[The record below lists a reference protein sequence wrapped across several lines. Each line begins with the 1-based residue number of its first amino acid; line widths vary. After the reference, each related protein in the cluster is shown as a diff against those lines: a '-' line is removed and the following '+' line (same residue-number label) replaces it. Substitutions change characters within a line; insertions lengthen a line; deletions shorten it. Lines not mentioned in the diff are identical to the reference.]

1 MRQKEILSTI
11 NYTNMAEHDLTPI
24 LGQYL
29 DPHLLIPSLEFLSE
43 KKVYD
48 ETDMLK
54 SKLNLISK
62 TNMIDYAIDI
72 HKIIYPDQ
80 EEPSDLVQKRS
91 NVLKKLDRLDK
102 ANKPF
107 LDMFSNP
114 EVHEILGRSRDSR
127 DLIESLKVC
136 GFKIEMLD
144 HLYEYAKFQYECGK
158 YDKALE
164 YLSILRLFISQS
176 DKHYLP
182 VFWGVLACHILMS
195 DWAHAL
201 EDYNRLKDH
210 IDGSLTSSLMTL
222 QQRTWLIHWGLL
234 IFFNHENGRDQLTE
248 MFLETNF
255 PKKQNSKQMYYT
267 HALQTLCPH
276 ILRYLTVAVIVSK
289 QRRQYMKDL
298 VRIIQSES
306 HAYRDSIT
314 EFVECLCVN
323 FDFDAA
329 QGKLRECEEVLN
341 NDFFLV
347 TSLGDFIENARLFIF
362 ETFCQIHEC
371 ISITKLSEKLNM
383 NESEAERWIVD
394 LIRNARLDAKID
406 SKHGHVVMGTQAV
419 SPYQQLIE
427 KTKAMYVRSQVLTMN
442 LNRRSNI
449 DPEKSRNDF

>member
-1 MRQKEILSTI
+1 
-11 NYTNMAEHDLTPI
+11 MAEYDLTPV

-43 KKVYD
+43 KKIYD
-48 ETDMLK
+48 EVDMLK
-54 SKLNLISK
+54 SKLHLISK
-62 TNMIDYAIDI
+62 TNMIDYAVDI
-72 HKIIYPDQ
+72 HKMIYPDS
-80 EEPSDLVQKRS
+80 EAPAELIQKRS
-91 NVLKKLDRLDK
+91 NVFKKLERLDK
-102 ANKPF
+102 LNQPF
-107 LDMFSNP
+107 LSMFSEP
-114 EVHEILGRSRDSR
+114 EVREKLQRSRDSR
-127 DLIESLKVC
+127 DLIESLKAH
-136 GFKIEMLD
+136 GFKSEMLD
-144 HLYEYAKFQYECGK
+144 HLYDQAKFQYECGN

-164 YLSILRLFISQS
+164 YLSILRLLFISPS

-182 VFWGVLACHILMS
+182 VFWGILACHILMS
-195 DWAHAL
+195 DWDNAL
-201 EDYNRLKDH
+201 EDFNRLKDH
-210 IDGSLTSSLMTL
+210 IDASLNNDLMTL
-222 QQRTWLIHWGLL
+222 QQRTWLIHWSLF
-234 IFFNHENGRDQLTE
+234 IFFNHPQGRDHLTE
-248 MFLETNF
+248 MFLEANF
-255 PKKQNSKQMYYT
+255 AKKQNSKQMYYT

-298 VRIIQSES
+298 IRIIQSES
-306 HAYRDSIT
+306 QAYRDSIT

-347 TSLGDFIENARLFIF
+347 PSLNEFIENARLFIF

-383 NESEAERWIVD
+383 NENEAERWIVD

-419 SPYQQLIE
+419 SPYHQLIE
-427 KTKAMYVRSQVLTMN
+427 KTKAMYMRSQVLTMN
-442 LNRRSNI
+442 LNRRSAQ
-449 DPEKSRNDF
+449 DPERSRNDF

>member
-1 MRQKEILSTI
+1 
-11 NYTNMAEHDLTPI
+11 MAEHDLTPI

-43 KKVYD
+43 KKIYD

-54 SKLNLISK
+54 SKLHLISK

-72 HKIIYPDQ
+72 HKIIYPEQDAPG
-80 EEPSDLVQKRS
+80 ELVQKRT
-91 NVLKKLDRLDK
+91 NVFKKLERLEK
-102 ANKPF
+102 ANMPF
-107 LDMFSNP
+107 LNMFSNP
-114 EVHEILGRSRDSR
+114 EVHEILEKSRDPR
-127 DLIESLKVC
+127 DLIDSLKEF
-136 GFKIEMLD
+136 GFKAEMLD

-164 YLSILRLFISQS
+164 YLSILRLFTPQS
-176 DKHYLP
+176 DKHYVPL
-182 VFWGVLACHILMS
+182 FWGMLACHILMS
-195 DWAHAL
+195 NWDEAL
-201 EDYNRLKDH
+201 EEFNRLKDH
-210 IDGSLTSSLMTL
+210 IDGSLISSLMTL

-234 IFFNHENGRDQLTE
+234 IYFNHPQGRDQLVE

-255 PKKQNSKQMYYT
+255 AKKQNSKQMYYT

-276 ILRYLTVAVIVSK
+276 ILRYLSVAVIVSK

-314 EFVECLCVN
+314 EFVKCLCVN

-347 TSLGDFIENARLFIF
+347 TSLSDFIENARLFIF

-383 NESEAERWIVD
+383 NEQEAERWIVD

-406 SKHGHVVMGTQAV
+406 SKHGHVVMGTQAI

-427 KTKAMYVRSQVLTMN
+427 KTKAMYVRSQVLAMN
-442 LNRRSNI
+442 LNRRSTS
-449 DPEKSRNDF
+449 DPEKTRNDF

>member
-1 MRQKEILSTI
+1 
-11 NYTNMAEHDLTPI
+11 MAEHDLTPS

-29 DPHLLIPSLEFLSE
+29 DPHLLIPSLEFLSD
-43 KKVYD
+43 KKIYD
-48 ETDMLK
+48 EVDMLK
-54 SKLNLISK
+54 SKLHLISK
-62 TNMIDYAIDI
+62 TNMVDYAIEVY
-72 HKIIYPDQ
+72 KAIYPDADD
-80 EEPSDLVQKRS
+80 PADLVQKKT
-91 NVLKKLDRLDK
+91 NVLKKLERLRK
-102 ANKPF
+102 ANEPF
-107 LDMFSNP
+107 MQMFANQ
-114 EVHEILGRSRDSR
+114 EVHEKIEKSRDSR
-127 DLIESLKVC
+127 DLIESLKVH
-136 GFKIEMLD
+136 GFKSDMID
-144 HLYEYAKFQYECGK
+144 HLYEFAKFQYECGT
-158 YDKALE
+158 YDKAQE
-164 YLSILRLFISQS
+164 YLTILRLFTSQS
-176 DKHYLP
+176 DKHFLA
-182 VFWGVLACHILMS
+182 VFWGILACHILMS
-195 DWAHAL
+195 NWEAAL
-201 EDYNRLKDH
+201 EDFNKLKDH
-210 IDGSLTSSLMTL
+210 IDGSPTNSLVTL

-234 IFFNHENGRDQLTE
+234 IFFNHPQGRDHLTE

-255 PKKQNSKQMYYT
+255 AKKQNSKQMYYT

-347 TSLGDFIENARLFIF
+347 TSLSDFIENARLFIF

-383 NESEAERWIVD
+383 SEQDAERWIVD

-406 SKHGHVVMGTQAV
+406 SKHGHVVMGTQAI

-442 LNRRSNI
+442 LNRRSTV
-449 DPEKSRNDF
+449 DPEKARNDF

>member
-1 MRQKEILSTI
+1 
-11 NYTNMAEHDLTPI
+11 MAEHDLTPI

-29 DPHLLIPSLEFLSE
+29 DPHLLIPSLEFLSD
-43 KKVYD
+43 KKIYD

-54 SKLNLISK
+54 SKLHLISK

-80 EEPSDLVQKRS
+80 DEPAELTQKKT
-91 NVLKKLDRLDK
+91 NVFKRLERLEK
-102 ANKPF
+102 ANLPF
-107 LDMFSNP
+107 LNMFSDP
-114 EVHEILGRSRDSR
+114 EVHEKLEKSRDPR
-127 DLIESLKVC
+127 DLIDSLKEH
-136 GFKIEMLD
+136 GFKNEMLD

-164 YLSILRLFISQS
+164 YLSILRLFTPQT

-182 VFWGVLACHILMS
+182 LFWGMLACHILMS
-195 DWAHAL
+195 NWDAAL
-201 EDYNRLKDH
+201 EEFNRLKDH
-210 IDGSLTSSLMTL
+210 IDSSLTSSLMTL

-234 IFFNHENGRDQLTE
+234 IYFNHPLGRDHLVE

-255 PKKQNSKQMYYT
+255 AKKQNSKQMYYT

-276 ILRYLTVAVIVSK
+276 ILRYLSVAVIVSK

-347 TSLGDFIENARLFIF
+347 TSLSDFIENARLFIF

-383 NESEAERWIVD
+383 SEQEAERWIVD

-427 KTKAMYVRSQVLTMN
+427 KTKAMYMRSQVLTMN
-442 LNRRSNI
+442 LNRRSTV
-449 DPEKSRNDF
+449 DPEKTRNDF

>member
-1 MRQKEILSTI
+1 
-11 NYTNMAEHDLTPI
+11 MAEHDLTPT

-43 KKVYD
+43 KKIYD

-54 SKLNLISK
+54 SKLHLISK
-62 TNMIDYAIDI
+62 TNMIDYAVDI
-72 HKIIYPDQ
+72 HKLIYPDQ
-80 EEPSDLVQKRS
+80 EPPSELVQKRT
-91 NVLKKLDRLDK
+91 NVFKKLERLEK
-102 ANKPF
+102 ANMPF
-107 LDMFSNP
+107 LEMFSNP
-114 EVHEILGRSRDSR
+114 DVPQLLENSRDAR
-127 DLIESLKVC
+127 DLMDSLKDY
-136 GFKIEMLD
+136 GFKHEMLE

-164 YLSILRLFISQS
+164 YLSILRLFTPPS
-176 DKHYLP
+176 DKYHLP
-182 VFWGVLACHILMS
+182 LFWGMLACHILMS
-195 DWAHAL
+195 NWDGAL
-201 EDYNRLKDH
+201 EEFNRLKDY
-210 IDGSLTSSLMTL
+210 IDGSLISSLMTL

-234 IFFNHENGRDQLTE
+234 IYFNHPQGRDQLVE

-255 PKKQNSKQMYYT
+255 AKKQNSKQMYYT

-276 ILRYLTVAVIVSK
+276 ILRYLSVAVIVSK

-383 NESEAERWIVD
+383 NEQEAERWIVD

-406 SKHGHVVMGTQAV
+406 SKHGHVVMGTQAI
-419 SPYQQLIE
+419 SPYHQLIE

-442 LNRRSNI
+442 LNRRSTT
-449 DPEKSRNDF
+449 DPEKTRNDF

>member
-1 MRQKEILSTI
+1 
-11 NYTNMAEHDLTPI
+11 MAEHDLTPV

-43 KKVYD
+43 KKIYD

-54 SKLNLISK
+54 SKLHLISK

-72 HKIIYPDQ
+72 HKAIYPDQ
-80 EEPSDLVQKRS
+80 EAPADLTHKRG
-91 NVLKKLDRLDK
+91 NVFKKLERLDK
-102 ANKPF
+102 ANQPF
-107 LDMFSNP
+107 LNMFSDP
-114 EVHEILGRSRDSR
+114 EVHETLEKCRDAR
-127 DLIESLKVC
+127 DLAESLRPL
-136 GFKIEMLD
+136 GFKSDMLD
-144 HLYEYAKFQYECGK
+144 NLYELAKFQYECGK

-164 YLSILRLFISQS
+164 YLSILRLFTSPS

-182 VFWGVLACHILMS
+182 VLWGILACHILMS
-195 DWAHAL
+195 NWDNAL
-201 EDYNRLKDH
+201 EDFNRLKDH
-210 IDGSLTSSLMTL
+210 IDSSAVNSLVTL

-234 IFFNHENGRDQLTE
+234 IFFNHPQGRDQLVE

-255 PKKQNSKQMYYT
+255 AKKQNSKQMYYT

-329 QGKLRECEEVLN
+329 QGKLRECGEVLN

-371 ISITKLSEKLNM
+371 ISVTKLSEKLNM
-383 NESEAERWIVD
+383 SEQEAERWIVD

-419 SPYQQLIE
+419 SPYHQLIE

-442 LNRRSNI
+442 LNRRSTV

>member
-1 MRQKEILSTI
+1 
-11 NYTNMAEHDLTPI
+11 MAEHDLTPI

-43 KKVYD
+43 KKIYD

-54 SKLNLISK
+54 SKLHLISK

-72 HKIIYPDQ
+72 HNMIYPDQ
-80 EEPSDLVQKRS
+80 DAPAELIQKRS
-91 NVLKKLDRLDK
+91 NVFKKLERLDK
-102 ANKPF
+102 ANQPF
-107 LDMFSNP
+107 LNMFSDP
-114 EVHEILGRSRDSR
+114 AVHEKLEKSRDAK
-127 DLIESLKVC
+127 DLIESLKVH
-136 GFKIEMLD
+136 GFKSEMLD
-144 HLYEYAKFQYECGK
+144 YLYDLAKFQYECGK

-164 YLSILRLFISQS
+164 FLSILRLFTAPS
-176 DKHYLP
+176 DKHWLP
-182 VFWGVLACHILMS
+182 IFWGILACNILMS
-195 DWAHAL
+195 NWESAL
-201 EDYNRLKDH
+201 EDFTRLKDF
-210 IDGSLTSSLMTL
+210 IDGYQTNSLMTL

-234 IFFNHENGRDQLTE
+234 IFFNHPQGRDQLTE
-248 MFLETNF
+248 MFIETNF
-255 PKKQNSKQMYYT
+255 AKKQSSKQMYYT

-347 TSLGDFIENARLFIF
+347 TLQAEFIENARLFIF

-371 ISITKLSEKLNM
+371 ISITKLAEKLNL
-383 NESEAERWIVD
+383 NEQDAERWIVD

-419 SPYQQLIE
+419 SPYHQLIE
-427 KTKAMYVRSQVLTMN
+427 KTKAMYMRSQVLTMN
-442 LNRRSNI
+442 LNRRSTV
-449 DPEKSRNDF
+449 DPEKARNDF

>member
-1 MRQKEILSTI
+1 
-11 NYTNMAEHDLTPI
+11 MAEHDLTPI

-43 KKVYD
+43 KKIYD

-54 SKLNLISK
+54 SKLHLISK

-72 HKIIYPDQ
+72 HNIIYPDQ
-80 EEPSDLVQKRS
+80 EPPAELIQKRN
-91 NVLKKLDRLDK
+91 NVFKKMERLDK
-102 ANKPF
+102 ANEPF
-107 LDMFSNP
+107 LTMLQDP
-114 EVHEILGRSRDSR
+114 EVHKKLELSRDSR
-127 DLIESLKVC
+127 DLIESIRVH
-136 GFKIEMLD
+136 GFKADMLD
-144 HLYEYAKFQYECGK
+144 HLYELAKFQYECGK
-158 YDKALE
+158 YDSAKE
-164 YLSILRLFISQS
+164 YLQIVRLFTSPS
-176 DKHYLP
+176 DKHYLA
-182 VFWGVLACHILMS
+182 VLWGILACHILMGDKDS
-195 DWAHAL
+195 AL
-201 EDYNRLKDH
+201 EDFNKLKDH
-210 IDGSLTSSLMTL
+210 IDSSPTNSLITL
-222 QQRTWLIHWGLL
+222 QQRAWLIHWGLL
-234 IFFNHENGRDQLTE
+234 IYFNHPQGRDQLTE
-248 MFLETNF
+248 MFLETSF
-255 PKKQNSKQMYYT
+255 AKKQNSKQMYYT
-267 HALQTLCPH
+267 HALQTLCPQ

-329 QGKLRECEEVLN
+329 QGKLRECEQVLN

-347 TSLGDFIENARLFIF
+347 PSLNDFIENARLFIF

-371 ISITKLSEKLNM
+371 ISIAKLSEKLNM
-383 NESEAERWIVD
+383 SEQDAERWIVD

-406 SKHGHVVMGTQAV
+406 SKHGHVVMGTQAI

-442 LNRRSNI
+442 LNRRSTV
-449 DPEKSRNDF
+449 DPEKARNDF

>member
-1 MRQKEILSTI
+1 
-11 NYTNMAEHDLTPI
+11 MAEHDLTPT

-29 DPHLLIPSLEFLSE
+29 DPHLLIPSLEFVSDKE
-43 KKVYD
+43 IYD
-48 ETDMLK
+48 KTDMLK
-54 SKLNLISK
+54 SKLHLISK

-72 HKIIYPDQ
+72 HKMIYPDQ
-80 EEPSDLVQKRS
+80 EAPNDLVQKRN
-91 NVLKKLDRLDK
+91 NVFKKLERLEK
-102 ANKPF
+102 ANMPF
-107 LDMFSNP
+107 FNLFSDS
-114 EVHEILGRSRDSR
+114 EVHEKLEKSREPR
-127 DLIESLKVC
+127 DLIDSLKVH
-136 GFKIEMLD
+136 GFKTEMLD

-158 YDKALE
+158 YDKAIE
-164 YLSILRLFISQS
+164 YLSILRLFTSQS

-182 VFWGVLACHILMS
+182 LFWGMLACHILMS
-195 DWAHAL
+195 NWDGAL
-201 EDYNRLKDH
+201 EEFNRLKDH
-210 IDGSLTSSLMTL
+210 IDSSLNNTLMTL

-234 IFFNHENGRDQLTE
+234 IFFNHPQGLDSLVE

-255 PKKQNSKQMYYT
+255 AKKQSSKQMYYT

-276 ILRYLTVAVIVSK
+276 ILRYLSVAVIVSK

-329 QGKLRECEEVLN
+329 QGKLRECEEVLS

-347 TSLGDFIENARLFIF
+347 ASLSDFIENARLFIF

-383 NESEAERWIVD
+383 NEQEAERWIVD

-406 SKHGHVVMGTQAV
+406 SKNGHVVMGTQAV

-427 KTKAMYVRSQVLTMN
+427 KTKAMYVRSQMLTVN
-442 LNRRSNI
+442 LNKRSTV
-449 DPEKSRNDF
+449 DPEKARNDF

>member
-1 MRQKEILSTI
+1 
-11 NYTNMAEHDLTPI
+11 MAEHDLTPV

-29 DPHLLIPSLEFLSE
+29 DPHLLIPSLEFMSE
-43 KKVYD
+43 KKIYD

-54 SKLNLISK
+54 SKLHLISK
-62 TNMIDYAIDI
+62 TNMLDYAIDI
-72 HKIIYPDQ
+72 HKSIYPDQ
-80 EEPSDLVQKRS
+80 EAPAELVQKR
-91 NVLKKLDRLDK
+91 NGVFKKLERLDR
-102 ANKPF
+102 ANMPF
-107 LDMFSNP
+107 LNMFNEENP
-114 EVHEILGRSRDSR
+114 EVHEIVEKSRDAR
-127 DLIESLKVC
+127 DLTESLKQH
-136 GFKIEMLD
+136 GFKPEMLD
-144 HLYEYAKFQYECGK
+144 HLYELAKFQYECGK
-158 YDKALE
+158 YDKAVE
-164 YLSILRLFISQS
+164 YLSILRLFTSQS

-182 VFWGVLACHILMS
+182 VGWGILACNILMGKW
-195 DWAHAL
+195 DDAL
-201 EDYNRLKDH
+201 ENFNSLKDH
-210 IDGSLTSSLMTL
+210 IDSSLTNSLVTL
-222 QQRTWLIHWGLL
+222 QQRTWLIHWGLF
-234 IFFNHENGRDQLTE
+234 IFFNHPPGRDQLTE
-248 MFLETNF
+248 MFLEANF
-255 PKKQNSKQMYYT
+255 AKKQNSKQMYYT

-298 VRIIQSES
+298 IRIIQSES

-329 QGKLRECEEVLN
+329 QGKLRECEEVLV

-347 TSLGDFIENARLFIF
+347 TSLDDFIENARLFIF

-383 NESEAERWIVD
+383 NEQEAERWIVD

-427 KTKAMYVRSQVLTMN
+427 KTKAMYVRSQVLAMN
-442 LNRRSNI
+442 LNRRSTV
-449 DPEKSRNDF
+449 DPEKARNDF